1 MGRECSDGRRVE
13 VIEYPIGALIGVTY
27 DESDSAANTISALS
41 YMKLV
46 RVPAIPTNLTRRD
59 FDEFIA
65 KKIELITQGGIPSGF
80 SQLDVR
86 LRRLDG
92 NPSLESALNKVFL
105 SEGVARVHDVIVTD
119 EKAFRLLNDKYGIH
133 IELYELA
140 EFQPSVAREGVYKLF

>member
-140 EFQPSVAREGVYKLF
+140 EFQPSVAREGGYKLF